1 MKTALRRLCIALL
14 AVLLLGGG
22 ALAASYGAQVLP
34 SSMPVYASKSTSA
47 AKLGSL
53 SQGASFTVTA
63 ISGDWARIS
72 YGGRTGYARMRHILF
87 DKHIP
92 AVAVKDTKL
101 IFWTESSRK
110 RGVQYRATLAAGTK
124 VYVVGMA
131 EGRLLV
137 TNDTDSA
144 LGYVSASALV
154 KN

>member
-1 MKTALRRLCIALL
+1 MRRCLRRMLIALL
-14 AVLLLGGG
+14 MLALLGGS

-34 SSMPVYASKSTSA
+34 SSMPIYAAKSTSS

-53 SQGASFTVTA
+53 SQGTSFTVTS
-63 ISGDWARIS
+63 ITGDWARIS
-72 YGGRTGYARMRHILF
+72 YKNRTGYARMRHILF
-87 DKHIP
+87 DKHIS

-101 IFWTESSRK
+101 TFWTKTSQK
-110 RGVQYRATLAAGTK
+110 RGVHYRATLAAGTK
-124 VYVVGMA
+124 AYVVGMA

>member
-1 MKTALRRLCIALL
+1 MKNSLRRLCLALMTL
-14 AVLLLGGG
+14 ALLGGS

-34 SSMPVYASKSTSA
+34 SSMPVYAAKSTSA

-53 SQGASFTVTA
+53 SQGTSFTVTA

-72 YGGRTGYARMRHILF
+72 YKNRTGYARMRHILF
-87 DKHIP
+87 DKHIS

-101 IFWTESSRK
+101 TFWTEASRK
-110 RGVQYRATLAAGTK
+110 RGVQYRATLAAGTR

-131 EGRLLV
+131 EGRLLI

>member
-22 ALAASYGAQVLP
+22 ALAAGYSAQVLP
-34 SSMPVYASKSTSA
+34 SSMPVYAAKSTSA

-53 SQGASFTVTA
+53 SQGTSFTVMA

-72 YGGRTGYARMRHILF
+72 YNNRTGYARMRHILF

-101 IFWTESSRK
+101 TFWTEASRK
-110 RGVQYRATLAAGTK
+110 RGVQYRATLAAGTR

>member
-1 MKTALRRLCIALL
+1 MLIALL
-14 AVLLLGGG
+14 MLALLGGS

-34 SSMPVYASKSTSA
+34 SSMPIYAAKSTSS

-53 SQGASFTVTA
+53 SQGTSFTVTS
-63 ISGDWARIS
+63 ITGDWARIS
-72 YGGRTGYARMRHILF
+72 YKNRTGYARMRHILF
-87 DKHIP
+87 DKHIS

-101 IFWTESSRK
+101 TFWTKTSQK
-110 RGVQYRATLAAGTK
+110 RGVHYRATLAAGTK

>member
-1 MKTALRRLCIALL
+1 MRRCLRRMLIALL
-14 AVLLLGGG
+14 MLALLGGS

-34 SSMPVYASKSTSA
+34 SSMPIYAAKSTSS

-53 SQGASFTVTA
+53 SQGTSFTVTS
-63 ISGDWARIS
+63 ITGDWARIS
-72 YGGRTGYARMRHILF
+72 YKNRTGYARMRHILF
-87 DKHIP
+87 DKHIS

-101 IFWTESSRK
+101 TFWTKTSQK
-110 RGVQYRATLAAGTK
+110 RGVHYRATLAAGTK

-131 EGRLLV
+131 EGRLLI

>member
-1 MKTALRRLCIALL
+1 MRRCLRRMLIALL
-14 AVLLLGGG
+14 MLALLGGS

-34 SSMPVYASKSTSA
+34 SSMPIYAAKSTSS

-53 SQGASFTVTA
+53 SQGTRFTVTS
-63 ISGDWARIS
+63 ITGDWARIS
-72 YGGRTGYARMRHILF
+72 YKNRTGYARMRHILF
-87 DKHIP
+87 DKHIS

-101 IFWTESSRK
+101 TFWTKTSQK
-110 RGVQYRATLAAGTK
+110 RGVHYRATLAAGTK

>member
-1 MKTALRRLCIALL
+1 MRICLRRLCAALL
-14 AVLLLGGG
+14 MLALLGGG
-22 ALAASYGAQVLP
+22 ALAASYGAQVLS
-34 SSMPVYASKSTSA
+34 SSMPVYAAKSTSS

-53 SQGASFTVTA
+53 SQGTSFTVTA

-72 YGGRTGYARMRHILF
+72 CGSRTGYARMRHILF
-87 DKHIP
+87 DRHIA

-101 IFWTESSRK
+101 TFWTKESQK
-110 RGVQYRATLAAGTK
+110 RGVHYRATLAAGTK

-137 TNDTDSA
+137 TNASASA

>member
-1 MKTALRRLCIALL
+1 MKRRLRKMLIALL
-14 AVLLLGGG
+14 MLALLGGG

-34 SSMPVYASKSTSA
+34 SSMPVYAAKSTSS

-53 SQGASFTVTA
+53 SQGTSFTVTS
-63 ISGDWARIS
+63 ITGDWARIS
-72 YGGRTGYARMRHILF
+72 YKNRTGYARMRHILF
-87 DKHIP
+87 DKHIS

-101 IFWTESSRK
+101 TFWTKTSQK
-110 RGVQYRATLAAGTK
+110 RGVHYRATLAAGTK

-131 EGRLLV
+131 EGRLLI

>member
-1 MKTALRRLCIALL
+1 MRRGLRRLCAALVLL
-14 AVLLLGGG
+14 AMLGGS
-22 ALAASYGAQVLP
+22 ALAASYGARVLP
-34 SSMPVYASKSTSA
+34 SSMPVYASASTSA
-47 AKLGSL
+47 DQLGSL
-53 SQGASFTVTA
+53 SKGTRFTVTA

-72 YGGRTGYARMRHILF
+72 YKNRTGYARMRHILF
-87 DKHIP
+87 DKHIS

-101 IFWTESSRK
+101 TFWTKDSQK
-110 RGVQYRATLAAGTK
+110 RGVHYRATLAAGTK

-137 TNDTDSA
+137 TNASDSA

>member
-1 MKTALRRLCIALL
+1 MRGSLRRLCLALL
-14 AVLLLGGG
+14 MISLLGGS
-22 ALAASYGAQVLP
+22 ALGASYGAQTLP
-34 SSMPVYASKSTSA
+34 SSMPVYASMSTSA

-53 SQGASFTVTA
+53 SQGTSFTVTA

-72 YGGRTGYARMRHILF
+72 YNNRTGYARMRHILF

-101 IFWTESSRK
+101 TFWTEASRK

>member
-1 MKTALRRLCIALL
+1 MRRGLRRLCAALL
-14 AVLLLGGG
+14 MLALLGGG

-34 SSMPVYASKSTSA
+34 SSMPVYAAKSTSS
-47 AKLGSL
+47 AKLGTL
-53 SQGASFTVTA
+53 KQGTGFTVTA

-72 YGGRTGYARMRHILF
+72 FGKRTGYARMRHIIF
-87 DKHIP
+87 DKHIA

-101 IFWTESSRK
+101 TFWTKESQK
-110 RGVQYRATLAAGTK
+110 RGVHYRATLAAGTK

-137 TNDTDSA
+137 TNKSDSA

>member
-1 MKTALRRLCIALL
+1 MKTALCRLCAALL
-14 AVLLLGGG
+14 MLALLGGG

-34 SSMPVYASKSTSA
+34 SSMPIYAAKSTSS
-47 AKLGSL
+47 AKLGTL
-53 SQGASFTVTA
+53 KQGTGFTVTA

-72 YGGRTGYARMRHILF
+72 FGKRTGYARMRHIIF
-87 DKHIP
+87 DKHIA

-101 IFWTESSRK
+101 TFWTKESQK
-110 RGVQYRATLAAGTK
+110 RGVHYRATLAAGTK

-137 TNDTDSA
+137 TNASDSA

>member
-1 MKTALRRLCIALL
+1 MRGSLRRLCLALLMIALL
-14 AVLLLGGG
+14 GGSALG
-22 ALAASYGAQVLP
+22 ASYGAQALP
-34 SSMPVYASKSTSA
+34 SSMPVYASMSTSA

-53 SQGASFTVTA
+53 SQGTSFTVTA

-72 YGGRTGYARMRHILF
+72 YKNRTGYARMRHILF
-87 DKHIP
+87 DRHIS

-101 IFWTESSRK
+101 IFWTKESQK
-110 RGVQYRATLAAGTK
+110 RGVHYRATLATGTK

>member
-1 MKTALRRLCIALL
+1 MRRCLRRMLIALL
-14 AVLLLGGG
+14 MLALLGGS

-34 SSMPVYASKSTSA
+34 SSMPIYAAKSTSS

-53 SQGASFTVTA
+53 SQGTSFTVTS
-63 ISGDWARIS
+63 ITGDWARIS
-72 YGGRTGYARMRHILF
+72 YKNRTGYARMRHILF
-87 DKHIP
+87 DKHIS

-101 IFWTESSRK
+101 TFWTKTSQK
-110 RGVQYRATLAAGTK
+110 RGVHYRATLAAGTK

>member
-1 MKTALRRLCIALL
+1 MRGSLRRLCLALL
-14 AVLLLGGG
+14 MISLLGGS
-22 ALAASYGAQVLP
+22 ALGASYGAQTLP
-34 SSMPVYASKSTSA
+34 SSMPVYASMSTSA

-53 SQGASFTVTA
+53 SQGTSFTVTA

-72 YGGRTGYARMRHILF
+72 YKNRTGYARMRHILF
-87 DKHIP
+87 DKHIS

-101 IFWTESSRK
+101 TFWTKESQK
-110 RGVQYRATLAAGTK
+110 RGVHYRATLAAGTK

-131 EGRLLV
+131 EGKLLV
-137 TNDTDSA
+137 TNDTDRA

>member
-1 MKTALRRLCIALL
+1 MRRCLRRMLIALL
-14 AVLLLGGG
+14 MLALLGGS

-34 SSMPVYASKSTSA
+34 SSMPIYAAKSTSS

-53 SQGASFTVTA
+53 SQGTSFTVTS
-63 ISGDWARIS
+63 ITGDWARIS
-72 YGGRTGYARMRHILF
+72 YKNRTGYARMRHILF
-87 DKHIP
+87 DKHIS

-101 IFWTESSRK
+101 TFWTKTSQK
-110 RGVQYRATLAAGTK
+110 RGVHYRATLAAGTK

-137 TNDTDSA
+137 TNASDSA

>member
-1 MKTALRRLCIALL
+1 MKRRLRKMLIALL
-14 AVLLLGGG
+14 MLALLGGG

-34 SSMPVYASKSTSA
+34 SSMPVYAAKSTSA

-53 SQGASFTVTA
+53 SQGTSFTVTA

-72 YGGRTGYARMRHILF
+72 YKNRTGYARMRHILF
-87 DKHIP
+87 DKHIS

-101 IFWTESSRK
+101 TFWTEASRK
-110 RGVQYRATLAAGTK
+110 RGVQYRATLAAGTR

-144 LGYVSASALV
+144 LGYVSASVLV

>member
-1 MKTALRRLCIALL
+1 MKRRLRKMLIALL
-14 AVLLLGGG
+14 MLALLGGS

-34 SSMPVYASKSTSA
+34 SSMPIYAAKSTSS

-53 SQGASFTVTA
+53 SQGTSFTVTS
-63 ISGDWARIS
+63 ITGDWARIS
-72 YGGRTGYARMRHILF
+72 YKNRTGYARMRHILF
-87 DKHIP
+87 DKHIS

-101 IFWTESSRK
+101 TFWTKTSQK
-110 RGVQYRATLAAGTK
+110 RGVHYRATLAAGTK

>member
-1 MKTALRRLCIALL
+1 MKRHLRKMLIALL
-14 AVLLLGGG
+14 MLALLGGG

-34 SSMPVYASKSTSA
+34 SSMPVYAAKSTSA

-53 SQGASFTVTA
+53 SQGTSFTVTA

-72 YGGRTGYARMRHILF
+72 YKNRTGYARMRHILF

-101 IFWTESSRK
+101 IFWTKESKKK
-110 RGVQYRATLAAGTK
+110 RVQYRATLAAGTK
-124 VYVVGMA
+124 VYVVGRA

-137 TNDTDSA
+137 TNDADSA
-144 LGYVSASALV
+144 LGYVSASAMV
-154 KN
+154 KQ

>member
-1 MKTALRRLCIALL
+1 MRRGLRRLCAALVLL
-14 AVLLLGGG
+14 AMLGGS
-22 ALAASYGAQVLP
+22 ALAASYGARVLP
-34 SSMPVYASKSTSA
+34 SSMPVYASASTSA
-47 AKLGSL
+47 DQLGSL
-53 SQGASFTVTA
+53 SKGTRFTVTA

-72 YGGRTGYARMRHILF
+72 YKNRTGYARMRHILF
-87 DKHIP
+87 DKHIS

-101 IFWTESSRK
+101 TFWTKDSRK
-110 RGVQYRATLAAGTK
+110 RGVHYRATLAAGTK

>member
-1 MKTALRRLCIALL
+1 MRRCLRRMLIALL
-14 AVLLLGGG
+14 MLALLGGS

-34 SSMPVYASKSTSA
+34 SSMPIYAAKSTSS

-53 SQGASFTVTA
+53 SQGTSFTVTS
-63 ISGDWARIS
+63 ITGDWARIS
-72 YGGRTGYARMRHILF
+72 YKNRTGYARMRHILF
-87 DKHIP
+87 DKHIS

-101 IFWTESSRK
+101 TFWTKTSQK
-110 RGVQYRATLAAGTK
+110 RGVHYRATLAAGTK

-137 TNDTDSA
+137 TNASASA

>member
-1 MKTALRRLCIALL
+1 MRRCLRRMLIALL
-14 AVLLLGGG
+14 MLALLGGS

-34 SSMPVYASKSTSA
+34 SSMPIYAAKSTSS

-53 SQGASFTVTA
+53 SQGTSFTVTS
-63 ISGDWARIS
+63 ITGDWARIS
-72 YGGRTGYARMRHILF
+72 YKNRTGYARMRHILF
-87 DKHIP
+87 DKHIS

-101 IFWTESSRK
+101 TFWTKASQK
-110 RGVQYRATLAAGTK
+110 RGVHYRATLAAGTK

-137 TNDTDSA
+137 TNASDSA

>member
-1 MKTALRRLCIALL
+1 MKTALCRLCAALL
-14 AVLLLGGG
+14 MLALLGGG

-34 SSMPVYASKSTSA
+34 SSMPIYAAKSTSS
-47 AKLGSL
+47 AKLGTL
-53 SQGASFTVTA
+53 KQGTGFTVTA

-72 YGGRTGYARMRHILF
+72 FGKRTGYARMRHIIF
-87 DKHIP
+87 DKHIA

-101 IFWTESSRK
+101 TFWTKESQK
-110 RGVQYRATLAAGTK
+110 RGVHYRATLAAGTK

-137 TNDTDSA
+137 TNKSDSA

>member
-1 MKTALRRLCIALL
+1 MRICLRRLCAALL
-14 AVLLLGGG
+14 MLALLGGG
-22 ALAASYGAQVLP
+22 TLAASYGAQVLP
-34 SSMPVYASKSTSA
+34 SSMPVYAAKSTSS

-53 SQGASFTVTA
+53 SQGTSFTVTA

-72 YGGRTGYARMRHILF
+72 CGSRTGYARMRHILF
-87 DKHIP
+87 DRHIA

-101 IFWTESSRK
+101 TFWTKESQK
-110 RGVQYRATLAAGTK
+110 RGVHYRATLAAGTK

-137 TNDTDSA
+137 TNASASA

>member
-1 MKTALRRLCIALL
+1 MLIALL
-14 AVLLLGGG
+14 MLALLGGS

-34 SSMPVYASKSTSA
+34 SSMPIYAAKSTSS

-53 SQGASFTVTA
+53 SQGTSFTVTS
-63 ISGDWARIS
+63 ITGDWARIS
-72 YGGRTGYARMRHILF
+72 YKNRTGYARMRHILF
-87 DKHIP
+87 DKHIS

-101 IFWTESSRK
+101 TFWTKTSQK
-110 RGVQYRATLAAGTK
+110 RGVHYRATLAAGTK

-137 TNDTDSA
+137 TNASDSA